1 MENERERSVLV
12 FADLYPVSSLGTMP
26 SKKPLQ
32 LGILGCGAIGQTG
45 HVPGA
50 LRARNVMLT
59 ALCDAAP
66 DLLAQVADRA
76 GVAKRYTDYSEF
88 LADDEIQAVVIAVPD
103 ALHVPRAI
111 DALRAG
117 KHVLVEKPMG
127 CTVSECDQMID
138 ACQRAGVRLGVA
150 YYRRFYPVVE
160 RMYQLLQE
168 GHLGELLSI
177 SAVTANPFQMSP
189 VDEGYWRVLPDVG
202 GGGSLMDIGSHRLN
216 LFLHLGGPIEEVQA
230 YCNTIAAPYAAENVA
245 SLILRFQSGA
255 HGMLQCFFGSPFDP
269 DAFTMTGTRGQ
280 ISSTPLNGGQLVCE
294 LDGKQHIESH
304 PPAANFNAPL
314 IADFASAIH
323 AQRQPKVAGEEGR
336 ETNEVLATA
345 YTHSQLNS

>member
-1 MENERERSVLV
+1 MPIRWGIIGCGDVARRRVATAILSDAQSDCLAACRRDPARLAQFCDDFEIPRAYATHQQLLDDEQIDAVYV
-12 FADLYPVSSLGTMP
+12 ATPVSAHCVQVL
-26 SKKPLQ
+26 
-32 LGILGCGAIGQTG
+32 
-45 HVPGA
+45 
-50 LRARNVMLT
+50 
-59 ALCDAAP
+59 AA
-66 DLLAQVADRA
+66 AA
-76 GVAKRYTDYSEF
+76 
-88 LADDEIQAVVIAVPD
+88 
-103 ALHVPRAI
+103 
-111 DALRAG
+111 AG